1 MRVLRFLRAEKFV
14 FAEGYVI
21 FLFSTIFQADLGGI
35 LTQTGWVARGVLL
48 LLLLFSIISWAMILQ
63 KLGMFGRIRRQSNQ
77 FLRLFRATRG
87 VANPQALASAGS
99 PFPSG
104 YPPGYPE
111 LQGPVGGLSIN
122 PHPPKLQT
130 LQPAPLTI
138 HLPPPPQ

>member
-1 MRVLRFLRAEKFV
+1 MRVLRFLRPEKFV

-77 FLRLFRATRG
+77 FLRLFLPTRG
-87 VANPQALASAGS
+87 VANPQALASAGLPLAS
-99 PFPSG
+99 VCAAGFSRTPS
-104 YPPGYPE
+104 
-111 LQGPVGGLSIN
+111 
-122 PHPPKLQT
+122 
-130 LQPAPLTI
+130 
-138 HLPPPPQ
+138 

>member
-1 MRVLRFLRAEKFV
+1 MRVLRFLRPEKFV

-87 VANPQALASAGS
+87 VANPQALASAGLTFT
-99 PFPSG
+99 PVCAAG
-104 YPPGYPE
+104 YSQ
-111 LQGPVGGLSIN
+111 LQGRRG
-122 PHPPKLQT
+122 
-130 LQPAPLTI
+130 
-138 HLPPPPQ
+138 